1 MAPDPLAAGEH
12 LIDVDGRPQWYHVA
26 GRGPVCLV
34 HPGGPGLGWEYLRM
48 PALEA
53 HLTVVYLEPIGTGRS
68 ARFDHADDYS
78 IDRYTEFLGRVLD
91 HLTVPAPLLLGHSH
105 GGFVAQRYALSH
117 PERLGGLVLYATS
130 PATGADFWTSAVTN
144 VQLFPQQYPDRAAA
158 ADIPPAFQAALAADT
173 DEAYTA
179 ALRRLL
185 PVYLANP
192 WGEES
197 LLPAV
202 RQGLH
207 AWVAPARAQEP
218 RPFNVRASLT
228 GLTVPSLILA
238 GAHDFICGPRWA
250 QALTATIPGARL
262 VTFDDS
268 GHLAHLEEADT
279 FATTVTGFAELHAP
293 RPSRPL
299 PGRESTS

>member
-1 MAPDPLAAGEH
+1 MATDPLAAGEH
-12 LIDVDGRPQWYHVA
+12 LLEVDGRPQWYHVA

-48 PALEA
+48 PELET

-91 HLTVPAPLLLGHSH
+91 HLAVPAPLLLGHSH
-105 GGFVAQRYALSH
+105 GGFVAQTYALSR

-130 PATGADFWTSAVTN
+130 PATGPDFWTAAVTN
-144 VQLFPQQYPDRAAA
+144 VQLFPQQYPDRPAAT
-158 ADIPPAFQAALAADT
+158 DIPPAFRAALTAGTDAAYC
-173 DEAYTA
+173 E

-185 PVYLANP
+185 PVYLADP
-192 WGEES
+192 WGERS
-197 LLPAV
+197 LLEDV
-202 RQGLH
+202 RHGLR

-218 RPFNVRASLT
+218 RPFDVRASLA
-228 GLTVPSLILA
+228 GLTVPSLILT

-250 QALTATIPGARL
+250 QALAAAIPDARL

-268 GHLAHLEEADT
+268 GHLPHLEEAHT
-279 FATTVTGFAELHAP
+279 FAATVAGFAHG
-293 RPSRPL
+293 RQ
-299 PGRESTS
+299 PGPN